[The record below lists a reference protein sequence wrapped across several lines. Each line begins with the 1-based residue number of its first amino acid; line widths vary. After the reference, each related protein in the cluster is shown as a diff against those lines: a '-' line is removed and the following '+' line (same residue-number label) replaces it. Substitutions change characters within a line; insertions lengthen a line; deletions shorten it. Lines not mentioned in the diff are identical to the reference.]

1 MGPAADIS
9 AGMTQAQ
16 SRGGGAAVCSLLA
29 AAVFPILFAPSVPAQ
44 QPLVFEAEAALMEIE
59 ARVTDGKGRT
69 AADLTKEDFELFENG
84 RRQAIATFEFVPQAT
99 PPDSPAET
107 ASGGPLPETPSAA
120 ARGDLRRSTFIY
132 VATRGRRED
141 RLPIFNA
148 VRNFID
154 ENLRPGVFVSLEG
167 SAFTSRKSELYRE
180 LDEMLSRGA
189 GRGGGAG
196 SFVDTLAVDL
206 ARDIE
211 YNDDVE
217 QMLAEANED
226 FGEQIEEIGDRAAL
240 YRRLRM
246 YEYIDLIRAL
256 EIYPG
261 KKLVVLFASG
271 LPVDEEN
278 LDIMKVL
285 EDEATRARVRF
296 YVSDVGRLQAVPPG
310 GDAEGAGGF
319 NSLFGDVLNNGFAAA
334 AQQRQDNQDGLFELA
349 RRTGGRAVL
358 NSNDFGEIFDVVNRE
373 SGGYYLLGYYPE
385 DGEQRGR
392 LRRLRVEVKRK
403 GLKVSHQRGYY
414 EERPFERMSQSER
427 NLRMH
432 QALLFDT
439 PYADL
444 PIQVGYEY
452 FRDSQGRPT
461 LAYSVGLHTSDL
473 PAAATKKGRAL
484 KLTIAARADPA
495 ADERTPGRQPLLD
508 EGSFRMTLPEAEFE
522 RLSSDPIAFLHYG
535 SQMPLMPGLYDWKVV
550 VRDDGSG
557 ALGSFQTRLR
567 IPASTA
573 ALGASSLLLT
583 GRIEDTAAAKPKKTA
598 RNAPE
603 DVLEVAGSRFYTSAK
618 RVFRTGDSIYLLY
631 DVYNPGASSLA
642 DPPAP
647 RLALYRGRER
657 VERLP
662 AKGHQTV
669 AQPDS
674 GRIRYLAALATDDLA
689 PGNYTLAAMLP
700 SASAARP
707 VIYRKF
713 EIVAA
718 EGN

>member
-1 MGPAADIS
+1 
-9 AGMTQAQ
+9 
-16 SRGGGAAVCSLLA
+16 
-29 AAVFPILFAPSVPAQ
+29 
-44 QPLVFEAEAALMEIE
+44 MEVE
-59 ARVTDGKGRT
+59 ARVTDGKGR
-69 AADLTKEDFELFENG
+69 AAPGLAKEDFELFENG
-84 RRQAIATFEFVPQAT
+84 RRQAIATFEFVPGELAPGKPGEIASPDLLPGT
-99 PPDSPAET
+99 PR
-107 ASGGPLPETPSAA
+107 AA
-120 ARGDLRRSTFIY
+120 ARDDLRRSSFIY
-132 VATRGRRED
+132 IATRGRRED
-141 RLPIFNA
+141 RMQIFNA
-148 VRNFID
+148 VKDFID

-180 LDEMLSRGA
+180 LDEMLNRGA
-189 GRGGGAG
+189 GRGNGGG
-196 SFVDTLAVDL
+196 SFVDTLSVDL

-211 YNDDVE
+211 YNGEID
-217 QMLAEANED
+217 QLLAEANED
-226 FGEQIEEIGDRAAL
+226 FDEQIEEIGDRAAF

-296 YVSDVGRLQAVPPG
+296 YVSDVSRLSAAPPG
-310 GDAEGAGGF
+310 GDAESKGNF
-319 NSLFGDVLNNGFAAA
+319 DSLFGDALNNGFAAA

-358 NSNDFGEIFDVVNRE
+358 NSNDFGEVFDVVNRE
-373 SGGYYLLGYYPE
+373 SGDYYLLGYYPE
-385 DGEQRGR
+385 DSEQRGR
-392 LRRLRVEVKRK
+392 LRRLRVQVKRK

-427 NLRMH
+427 NLRIH

-439 PYADL
+439 PYTDL

-452 FRDSQGRPT
+452 FRDSKGRPT

-473 PAAATKKGRAL
+473 PAASTKKGRTL
-484 KLTIAARADPA
+484 KLTVVARADPGQ
-495 ADERTPGRQPLLD
+495 DERAQGVRPFID
-508 EGSFRMTLPEAEFE
+508 EGSFRMTLPDAEFE
-522 RLSSDPIAFLHYG
+522 RLSSDPVAFLHYG
-535 SQMPLMPGLYDWKVV
+535 SQMPLEPGLYDWKVV
-550 VRDDGSG
+550 VRDDNSGS
-557 ALGSFQTRLR
+557 LGSFQTRLR
-567 IPASTA
+567 IPEVSNV
-573 ALGASSLLLT
+573 LGASSLLLT
-583 GRIEDTAAAKPKKTA
+583 GRIEDTAASKEKKA
-598 RNAPE
+598 VKNALE
-603 DVLEVAGSRFYTSAK
+603 DVLEVAGSRFYTSAQ
-618 RVFRTGDSIYLLY
+618 RVFRTGDAIYLLY
-631 DVYNPGASSLA
+631 DVYNPGGPSLA

-647 RLALYRGRER
+647 KLALYHERER

-669 AQPDS
+669 AQPES
-674 GRIRYLAALATDDLA
+674 GRIRYLAALATDELA
-689 PGNYTLAAMLP
+689 PGNYTVAAMLP
-700 SASAARP
+700 SASETHP

-718 EGN
+718 DRN

>member
-1 MGPAADIS
+1 MGPAAGVS
-9 AGMTQAQ
+9 T
-16 SRGGGAAVCSLLA
+16 GAAQTRRSAAAAACIRLA
-29 AAVFPILFAPSVPAQ
+29 AALSALVFAPAVSAQ

-59 ARVTDGKGRT
+59 ARVTDGKGR
-69 AADLTKEDFELFENG
+69 AAPDLTKEDFELFENG
-84 RRQAIATFEFVPQAT
+84 RRQTIATFEFAPQAA

-107 ASGGPLPETPSAA
+107 ASQRPLAETPFAA
-120 ARGDLRRSTFIY
+120 ARSSLRRSAFIY
-132 VATRGRRED
+132 IATRGRRED
-141 RLPIFNA
+141 RLPIYNA
-148 VRNFID
+148 VRKFID

-180 LDEMLSRGA
+180 LDEMLQRGA
-189 GRGGGAG
+189 ARGGGAG

-211 YNDDVE
+211 YSSGVE
-217 QMLAEANED
+217 QMLAEANEE
-226 FGEQIEEIGDRAAL
+226 FGEQVEEIGDRAAL

-261 KKLVVLFASG
+261 KKLVVLFAGG

-296 YVSDVGRLQAVPPG
+296 YVSDVGRLQAMPPG
-310 GDAEGAGGF
+310 GGVESAG
-319 NSLFGDVLNNGFAAA
+319 NADSLFGDVLNNGFAAA

-358 NSNDFGEIFDVVNRE
+358 NGNDFGEIFEVVDRE
-373 SGGYYLLGYYPE
+373 SSGYYLLGYYPE
-385 DGEQRGR
+385 DSEQRGR
-392 LRRLRVEVKRK
+392 LRRLRVAVKRK

-414 EERPFERMSQSER
+414 EERPFERMSQSEK
-427 NLRMH
+427 NLRMR

-452 FRDSQGRPT
+452 FRNSKGRPT

-473 PAAATKKGRAL
+473 PAAATKKGRTV
-484 KLTIAARADPA
+484 KLTIAARAEPVQA
-495 ADERTPGRQPLLD
+495 EGAPKRQPFLE

-535 SQMPLMPGLYDWKVV
+535 SQMPLEPGLYDWKVV

-557 ALGSFQTRLR
+557 ELGSFQTRLR
-567 IPASTA
+567 IPEVSG

-583 GRIEDTAAAKPKKTA
+583 GRIEDTAAAKPKKPA
-598 RNAPE
+598 KNSPE
-603 DVLEVAGSRFYTSAK
+603 DVLEVAGSRFYTSAQ
-618 RVFRTGDSIYLLY
+618 RVFRSGDSIYLLY
-631 DVYNPGASSLA
+631 DVYNPGAQSLA

-662 AKGHQTV
+662 AQGHQTV
-669 AQPDS
+669 AQPGS

-689 PGNYTLAAMLP
+689 PGRYTVAAMLP
-700 SASAARP
+700 SASESRP

-713 EIVAA
+713 EIAA
-718 EGN
+718 ADRD